1 MKTGERWIAKGEPEF
16 VVEVISTDFVGI
28 TSADPEA
35 SFQGRVISFPKRP
48 KDWTNSQRVGR
59 EASYWTKDFIPDEA
73 WNKSMHREKR
83 INEILEK

>member
-1 MKTGERWIAKGEPEF
+1 MKPGERWIAKGEPEF
-16 VVEVISTDFVGI
+16 VVEVISTSYTEDL
-28 TSADPEA
+28 DA

-73 WNKSMHREKR
+73 WNKSMHRDKR